1 MSGTLKTTLKIILW
15 VIMGISILLLVWFY
29 FGPKVPGTEG
39 TSLAE
44 PVATNYALWWSYFLF
59 ALTVAIT
66 LIFAIINIFTSPGG
80 LKRAL
85 TVLAGVAVLVGVSY
99 LLASDQPLNM
109 PGYEGAGNNP
119 TTLKWVGTG
128 LIATYILAGIAFLSI
143 LFVEISRIF
152 K

>member
-15 VIMGISILLLVWFY
+15 VIMGISILVVLWFY
-29 FGPKVPGTEG
+29 MGPTVPGTEG

-44 PVATNYALWWSYFLF
+44 PVATNYALWWAYFLF

-66 LIFAIINIFTSPGG
+66 LIFALINIFTSPGG

-85 TVLAGVAVLVGVSY
+85 ITLVGIAVLFGISY
-99 LLASDQPLNM
+99 LLASDQPLNI
-109 PGYEGAGNNP
+109 PGYEGTGNNP
-119 TTLKWVGTG
+119 STLKWVGTG
-128 LIATYILAGIAFLSI
+128 LIATYILAGLAFLAI
-143 LFVEISRIF
+143 LYVEIARIF